1 MSVNALN
8 VVKLVAVTHFAVST
22 LGIVRSAY
30 ATPPNPPYQ
39 CSISQSN
46 EKIRIL
52 VSRLYSGKLD
62 FTSETTLTEKITFE
76 DPIALCVG
84 RKEVHECFRALHDLT
99 SPCHVIEPTLM
110 GEYNDNSSTQI
121 LNFYLHQ
128 RYFGCLEVVS
138 VVDVEVGVSDGKVK
152 RIEERWNNIA
162 LFKGTPAIVGRRF
175 NGILSGILTP
185 LF

>member
-1 MSVNALN
+1 
-8 VVKLVAVTHFAVST
+8 
-22 LGIVRSAY
+22 
-30 ATPPNPPYQ
+30 
-39 CSISQSN
+39 
-46 EKIRIL
+46 
-52 VSRLYSGKLD
+52 
-62 FTSETTLTEKITFE
+62 
-76 DPIALCVG
+76 
-84 RKEVHECFRALHDLT
+84 
-99 SPCHVIEPTLM
+99 M